1 MATMYRIIKENL
13 DGLDGRFASC
23 IDGDIG
29 VRLER
34 RGKSGLRG
42 ARWWVTPTA
51 RVKRVGK
58 VPQKT
63 NRLWRL
69 VSSWVRVKRRGKSSP
84 AIRATG
90 PAWQTPPGARPN
102 KEARRRILRDRRRR
116 EAPARDRL
124 PGRSLESSGDRRP
137 REMIIRELNG
147 SRQNPAYKPVGVLS
161 GVGRLPSPRGRSILT
176 TLRPRSRNRFENRMK
191 SQDNHYI
198 SGTMTS
204 VERREHVPER
214 SIAVRNRSNSRRLV
228 RGSIVDSWVER
239 DEEGKPRIVLQVHP
253 AGSKLDLVIVEA
265 SASLLPDRG
274 WIQDLGENLC
284 HGNPV
289 VAIGKP
295 ARGGCLRAS
304 FLDLSF

>member
-1 MATMYRIIKENL
+1 MCRIIIENF
-13 DGLDGRFASC
+13 DGLDGRFVSC

-29 VRLER
+29 VRLKR

-102 KEARRRILRDRRRR
+102 KEARRRLLGVRRRR

-161 GVGRLPSPRGRSILT
+161 GVGRLPSPCGRSILT

-191 SQDNHYI
+191 SQENHYI
-198 SGTMTS
+198 SGIMTS
-204 VERREHVPER
+204 VERREHVSDRPASAR
-214 SIAVRNRSNSRRLV
+214 IQSNSRRLV

-253 AGSKLDLVIVEA
+253 AGSKPDLVIVEA
-265 SASLLPDRG
+265 PASLLPDRG

>member
-1 MATMYRIIKENL
+1 MYRIDGENL
-13 DGLDGRFASC
+13 DGLGDRFGSC
-23 IDGDIG
+23 IDGDID
-29 VRLER
+29 VRLKR

-51 RVKRVGK
+51 RVERVGK

-63 NRLWRL
+63 NRRWRL
-69 VSSWVRVKRRGKSSP
+69 VSSTVRVKRRGKSSP

-102 KEARRRILRDRRRR
+102 KGARRRFHWNGRRR
-116 EAPARDRL
+116 EAPARHRL
-124 PGRSLESSGDRRP
+124 PGRSLEASGDRRP
-137 REMIIRELNG
+137 REMIIREHNC
-147 SRQNPAYKPVGVLS
+147 SRQNPAYKPVGVLIR
-161 GVGRLPSPRGRSILT
+161 VGRTSLGAERRVDTAHRLKP
-176 TLRPRSRNRFENRMK
+176 RNRLENRMK
-191 SQDNHYI
+191 SQDSNYVN
-198 SGTMTS
+198 G
-204 VERREHVPER
+204 VVAEADRRECFSKR
-214 SIAVRNRSNSRRLV
+214 SRSTRVEANSRCLI

-253 AGSKLDLVIVEA
+253 VGSKLDLVIVEA
-265 SASLLPDRG
+265 PASLLPDRG
-274 WIQDLGENLC
+274 WIEDLGENLC

-295 ARGGCLRAS
+295 AHGGCLRAS